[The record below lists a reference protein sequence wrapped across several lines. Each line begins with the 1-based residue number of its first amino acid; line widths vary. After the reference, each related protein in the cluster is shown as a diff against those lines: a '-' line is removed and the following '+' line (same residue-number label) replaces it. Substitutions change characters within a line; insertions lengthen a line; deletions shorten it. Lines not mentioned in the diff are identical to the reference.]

1 LDRKK
6 WDKPPKNCIKINFDA
21 STGNNRTGY
30 GVIVRD
36 DNGFVLGGGG
46 GFKDAQLSVEEA
58 EWYAFDE
65 SIKIACLL
73 NIKGNVIFE
82 SENAGLVNKIN
93 GQKRDLTII
102 GSWIKDS
109 LKALANFRSATCVWT
124 NWQCNSVA
132 DYICKKMCADA
143 CN

>member
-1 LDRKK
+1 DRKK

-58 EWYAFDE
+58 EWAGQQNKWPE
-65 SIKIACLL
+65 
-73 NIKGNVIFE
+73 KGSDNYW
-82 SENAGLVNKIN
+82 LV
-93 GQKRDLTII
+93 D
-102 GSWIKDS
+102 
-109 LKALANFRSATCVWT
+109 
-124 NWQCNSVA
+124 
-132 DYICKKMCADA
+132 
-143 CN
+143 